1 MGPLKSLRRRRVERE
16 VSASTR
22 GVEDPEERQIIRENV
37 EAGLPPE
44 FRLPYPY
51 PRNEHEDGMNMV
63 AVMAA
68 AGRPVMSG
76 RSGL

>member
-1 MGPLKSLRRRRVERE
+1 MNPLKKLRLRRY
-16 VSASTR
+16 TR
-22 GVEDPEERQIIRENV
+22 DMNAEEKQAVIENA
-37 EAGLPPE
+37 EAGLPWD

-68 AGRPVMSG
+68 YGCPVMSG
-76 RSGL
+76 RSDW